1 MNVGA
6 FDDASAG
13 LSLLLEENEN
23 EVLIDASEG
32 DEIVSRQID
41 RRFFCKLVLS
51 IIRWKKYILSRK
63 LFQVSN
69 ITEL

>member
-1 MNVGA
+1 MNVRV

-13 LSLLLEENEN
+13 LSLLLEEN

-41 RRFFCKLVLS
+41 RGFFCKLVLS
-51 IIRWKKYILSRK
+51 MIRWKK
-63 LFQVSN
+63 
-69 ITEL
+69 

>member
-1 MNVGA
+1 MNVRA

-13 LSLLLEENEN
+13 FSLLLEENEN
-23 EVLIDASEG
+23 EVSIDASEG

-51 IIRWKKYILSRK
+51 MIRWKK
-63 LFQVSN
+63 
-69 ITEL
+69 